1 MFLGKKR
8 SINKNVIVIKA
19 MSLSLF
25 PNVSNK
31 NLFVSDTVPAYA
43 VSGDMWFN
51 TSNGVML
58 TFIRDEK
65 GNGFWVET
73 GSSFKTG

>member
-1 MFLGKKR
+1 M
-8 SINKNVIVIKA
+8 

-25 PNVSNK
+25 PNVNNK

-51 TSNGVML
+51 TSNGLML
-58 TFIRDEK
+58 TFIRDDN
-65 GNGFWVET
+65 GNGFWIET
-73 GSSFKTG
+73 GSSVKTG